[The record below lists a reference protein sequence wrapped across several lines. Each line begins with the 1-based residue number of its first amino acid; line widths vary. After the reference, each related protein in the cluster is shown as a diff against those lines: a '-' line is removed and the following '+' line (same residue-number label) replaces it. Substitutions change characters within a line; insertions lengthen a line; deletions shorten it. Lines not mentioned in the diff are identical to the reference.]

1 MEHGMSSFPL
11 YWLDSRHYFLT
22 FTCVHNA
29 MTISHCVFLKQNVC
43 VRTVRSI
50 ACVRD
55 SQYLCSL
62 FTRRN

>member
-29 MTISHCVFLKQNVC
+29 MTISHCVLNRMFVSVL
-43 VRTVRSI
+43 S
-50 ACVRD
+50 D
-55 SQYLCSL
+55 P
-62 FTRRN
+62 